1 MYLQADKKAIKK
13 ELLDIIEDSQRKIT
27 QGELEKA
34 LSQKYS
40 LRRKKIKSFIR
51 ELVTENFLMYTT
63 HYGRTFIEKSF
74 NKAVRISKH
83 VIVKPPGFN
92 YKPKADDVVIDIWQ
106 GVSFGNGQHPTTR
119 LAIRG
124 IDYALNEINLLKD
137 KDKTSVLDIGTG
149 SGVLALSAL
158 RFGIKKAAGIDI
170 DPCAMNEARENGKIN
185 GLEDKFEVSDHSLE
199 YFNNSFTLITANLRY
214 PTLRAIYQN
223 VAEITE
229 KNGAVILSGIKQ
241 DEISALIDL
250 YTEKYFE
257 YKWKEFE
264 KGWAGL
270 VFLKTTE
277 KYRSVGHP

>member
-1 MYLQADKKAIKK
+1 MYLQADQKAIKK
-13 ELLDIIEDSQRKIT
+13 ELLDIIEDSQRKIM
-27 QGELEKA
+27 QGDLEKA

-40 LRRKKIKSFIR
+40 LRRKEIKSLIR
-51 ELVTENFLMYTT
+51 DLVTENFLTYTT

-124 IDYALNEINLLKD
+124 IEYALNEINLLED
-137 KDKTSVLDIGTG
+137 KYKTSVLDIGTG
-149 SGVLALSAL
+149 SGILALSAL

-185 GLEDKFEVSDHSLE
+185 GLEDKFEVSDHSPE
-199 YFNNSFTLITANLRY
+199 YFINNSFNLITANLRY
-214 PTLRAIYQN
+214 PTLITIYQN

-241 DEISALIDL
+241 DEVSVLIDL

-257 YKWKEFE
+257 CKWKEFE

-277 KYRSVGHP
+277 D